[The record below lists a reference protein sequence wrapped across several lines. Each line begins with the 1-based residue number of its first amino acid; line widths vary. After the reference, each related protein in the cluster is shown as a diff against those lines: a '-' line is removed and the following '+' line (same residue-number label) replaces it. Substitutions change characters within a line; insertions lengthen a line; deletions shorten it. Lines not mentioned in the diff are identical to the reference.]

1 MNDQIAGTG
10 WLARSWRPI
19 TMLTFVALIAAR
31 WLGYARPDLS
41 EAEVLA
47 LWSVVQY
54 AMTGYV
60 VGRSVEKVA
69 PLIASAVQK

>member
-1 MNDQIAGTG
+1 MNDSVAGTG

-19 TMLTFVALIAAR
+19 TMLVFVALIAAR
-31 WLGYARPDLS
+31 WLGYARSDLS
-41 EAEVLA
+41 ESEVLA

-60 VGRSVEKVA
+60 IGRSVEKVA
-69 PLIASAVQK
+69 PVIASAVSK

>member
-1 MNDQIAGTG
+1 MNESVAGVG
-10 WLARSWRPI
+10 WPARSWRPI

-31 WLGYARPDLS
+31 WLGYAQPDLS

-69 PLIASAVQK
+69 PLIAAAVTK